1 MNRLQGST
9 RLLWLAA
16 LVLLISPLIL
26 TVVNGGTN
34 QAVYAQASSNASLPR
49 TITVLG
55 EGKVKIKPDI
65 ARTNIGVEV
74 LKPTVAEARKANKE
88 IVDAIFSAL
97 KEQGIAEKDIQTSGF
112 SVYAERFGANGPL
125 PEDKVSYRV
134 SNSVT
139 INVRDLDKVGEVLDA
154 AIKAG
159 ANNIYGIEF
168 SLENTKPVM
177 SEARKNAT
185 ADAKAKAEELATLN
199 GLKVG
204 KVLSVSEIIG
214 NASVGPYAAPV
225 TNVGFSN
232 TAAGGGGPQIAP
244 GELDLTTNLQVVF
257 EIAE

>member
-1 MNRLQGST
+1 
-9 RLLWLAA
+9 
-16 LVLLISPLIL
+16 
-26 TVVNGGTN
+26 VV
-34 QAVYAQASSNASLPR
+34 R
-49 TITVLG
+49 TITVVG

-88 IVDAIFSAL
+88 IIDAIFVTL

-112 SVYAERFGANGPL
+112 SVYAERYGADGPL
-125 PEDKVSYRV
+125 PEEKVSYRV

-139 INVRDLDKVGEVLDA
+139 IIVRDLEHVGEVLDA

-168 SLENTKPVM
+168 SLENTKPAM
-177 SEARKNAT
+177 AEARKSAT

-204 KVLSVSEIIG
+204 HVLSISEVIG
-214 NASVGPYAAPV
+214 SAGVAPYAAPV
-225 TNVGFSN
+225 TNVGFAN
-232 TAAGGGGPQIAP
+232 NAAGSGGPQIAP
-244 GELDLTTNLQVVF
+244 GELDVATNLQIVF
-257 EIAE
+257 EIVE